1 MLLFLIAKIVN
12 YGSAQEIGK
21 DPRSS
26 DLDSRSCGQRVRL
39 GGENGHKE
47 EGEEEKKS
55 G

>member
-26 DLDSRSCGQRVRL
+26 GLDSRELHFSL
-39 GGENGHKE
+39 DKE
-47 EGEEEKKS
+47 S
-55 G
+55 D